1 LGEHGA
7 HGKGEVRRRQGLEES
22 DADHPRK
29 ASTSVGGI
37 EGDGPPSGVHI
48 GAVGSA
54 ETGRCGHRAVVV
66 ADTPRDVAR
75 LVEGSHDLGREPS
88 RFGEELHDDV
98 RGGVLASLQEREF
111 VDTGQMAQY
120 EVHVTEGS
128 AVPGHP
134 ASTLPAVAPVRLSG
148 RG

>member
-1 LGEHGA
+1 MGEHGA
-7 HGKGEVRRRQGLEES
+7 HGKGQVRRRQGLEEG
-22 DADHPRK
+22 DANHPRK

-37 EGDGPPSGVHI
+37 EGDGPPPGVHI
-48 GAVGSA
+48 AAVGSD

-66 ADTPRDVAR
+66 ADTAGDVAL

-98 RGGVLASLQEREF
+98 RGGVLASLQQREL
-111 VDTGQMAQY
+111 VDTGHVVQD

-134 ASTLPAVAPVRLSG
+134 ASTLPAIGAVRLSG